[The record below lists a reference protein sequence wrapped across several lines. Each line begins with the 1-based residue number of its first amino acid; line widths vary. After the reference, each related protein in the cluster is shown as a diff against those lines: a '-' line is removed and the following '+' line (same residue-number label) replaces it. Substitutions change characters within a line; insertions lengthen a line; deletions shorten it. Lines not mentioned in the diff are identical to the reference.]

1 MKKFFGKYKKLI
13 RMILFT
19 ALGLLIWQI
28 GLNIQFPFVGSNSS
42 IIDFGFLDVFTGGGL
57 SSLSILSLGIS
68 PYITASIVVEMLQL
82 DVVPQFKEWADEGE
96 EGREKLN
103 RWTRYIALF
112 IAFVQAL
119 ATILGYKAYENSGY
133 AFFYNQGSL
142 NAFTYIYIAL
152 VITAGTAFTM
162 WLADQITMHGIGNGS
177 SMLITAGILVSLPK
191 MLVELGKYF
200 LSKDPNENPNYLI
213 KETLTIKWQGIVLF
227 IVLLL
232 VFLGIIVGV
241 VWMEGLQRKIPVQ
254 YANRPSGSKLVGQQ
268 GSDIPIK
275 LNSASVIPVIFA
287 STLLSLPMT
296 ILQFVAEISGKNS
309 LLSDNSW
316 WNMIFN
322 YTKPIGFAI
331 YIILIFV
338 FAFFYSFLQI
348 DPDKMAD
355 NLKKQNANIIGVK
368 PGEATAVKIS
378 TILFKVTL
386 LGATY
391 LAVLASIP
399 IIITWIF
406 PAFSGTSI
414 TIGGTSIMIV
424 VGVALETVKQI
435 KAEGQSQDYQG
446 FM

>member
-13 RMILFT
+13 GMILFT

-82 DVVPQFKEWADEGE
+82 DIVPQFKEWADEGE

-200 LSKDPNENPNYLI
+200 LSKDPKENPNYLI

-322 YTKPIGFAI
+322 YTKPIGVLSAI
-331 YIILIFV
+331 ACL
-338 FAFFYSFLQI
+338 
-348 DPDKMAD
+348 
-355 NLKKQNANIIGVK
+355 NISPVEMWGM
-368 PGEATAVKIS
+368 
-378 TILFKVTL
+378 L
-386 LGATY
+386 
-391 LAVLASIP
+391 
-399 IIITWIF
+399 
-406 PAFSGTSI
+406 
-414 TIGGTSIMIV
+414 
-424 VGVALETVKQI
+424 
-435 KAEGQSQDYQG
+435 
-446 FM
+446 